1 MAKEKEIMNE
11 EVMETTEEVF
21 DAADEAIVI
30 AEEEPGKVKKG
41 LKGMWNIAKK
51 VFPYVA
57 AFGTGVAVGKK
68 IGVKPADV
76 VEVVKEVVDDVEI
89 TNF

>member
-21 DAADEAIVI
+21 DAADEAIIV
-30 AEEEPGKVKKG
+30 AEEESGKLKKFVSG
-41 LKGMWNIAKK
+41 AWNITKK
-51 VFPYVA
+51 VFPYVVT
-57 AFGTGVAVGKK
+57 FGTGVAVGKK